1 MAMDR
6 RDTLGQVTLD
16 PATHECQI
24 DYRIG
29 INLEDKMAVPKGKRQ
44 LPCFRDH
51 PARAMCLIDPDIRP
65 PGS

>member
-44 LPCFRDH
+44 LPVLEII
-51 PARAMCLIDPDIRP
+51 MYMS
-65 PGS
+65 GNNNNS